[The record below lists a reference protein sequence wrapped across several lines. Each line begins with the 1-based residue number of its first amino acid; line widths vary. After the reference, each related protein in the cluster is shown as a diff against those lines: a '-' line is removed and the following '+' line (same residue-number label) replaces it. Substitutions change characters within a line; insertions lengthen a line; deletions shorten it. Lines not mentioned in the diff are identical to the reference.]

1 MILGVKNLLLETI
14 NDFDGN
20 YTEELIA
27 REVDNEMEERKQGD
41 NEESD
46 GEIVLDFDFKFLE
59 KEFKILK
66 DLYVQKF

>member
-41 NEESD
+41 N
-46 GEIVLDFDFKFLE
+46 
-59 KEFKILK
+59 
-66 DLYVQKF
+66 